1 MRTKNN
7 TAARKTGVTLYEPVT
22 STMICERLK
31 IDPSALSQWQSRYE
45 TFPKPKLHL
54 GRNTKI
60 WEWDEV
66 KAWHKQYRG

>member
-1 MRTKNN
+1 MVKTRTKPKPITIN
-7 TAARKTGVTLYEPVT
+7 EPVN

-31 IDPSALSQWQSRYE
+31 IDASALSQWQARYD
-45 TFPKPKLHL
+45 TFPEPKIHL
-54 GRNTKI
+54 GVNTKI